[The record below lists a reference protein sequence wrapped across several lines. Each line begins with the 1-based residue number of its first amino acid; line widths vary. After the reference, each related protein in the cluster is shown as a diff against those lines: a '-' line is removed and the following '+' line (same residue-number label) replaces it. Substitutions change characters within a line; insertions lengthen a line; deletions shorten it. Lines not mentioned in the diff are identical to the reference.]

1 MQFCLI
7 ILFFFKVWSLYGS
20 NRSLLH
26 SFPGEHARNTF
37 FRNIGMG
44 VSHLYIDTCGRL
56 FSCGADGSLKMRHLP
71 TLECQPTNFFMPHSQ
86 SSASLIFGNSNNT
99 VDNDHDQQQQ
109 RVSVQYNDRSV
120 SFFFVC
126 VIGDS
131 CIIHFNNDDIYISLP
146 VKKNI
151 DSGNQ
156 LNDNQN

>member
-109 RVSVQYNDRSV
+109 HQQQQQNRPSNSYESNNY
-120 SFFFVC
+120 
-126 VIGDS
+126 INGTT
-131 CIIHFNNDDIYISLP
+131 II
-146 VKKNI
+146 
-151 DSGNQ
+151 
-156 LNDNQN
+156 